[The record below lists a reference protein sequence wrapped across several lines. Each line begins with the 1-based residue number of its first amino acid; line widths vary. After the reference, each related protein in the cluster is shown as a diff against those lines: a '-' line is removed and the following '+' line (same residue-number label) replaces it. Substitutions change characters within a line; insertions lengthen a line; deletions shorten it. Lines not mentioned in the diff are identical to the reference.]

1 MKQYWDRPTFGYPNP
16 DATEQISGKITAF
29 GDGAYAVTWSN
40 KHLVIYNDFDE
51 VDMLVNSAANNLDP
65 TWVDNYDP
73 WPKGTD
79 VSWNFD
85 DGWWDGSITDFSSGT
100 YEVTWSDGSLKSYS
114 NIEKVDQMVAY
125 ADGEGF
131 LGNLAGAYDADD
143 YDDDYYNDYYD
154 LETLVYAEYTDG
166 WWAGYI
172 DSYDDD
178 YYVIRWSDDSV
189 DKFLPGDDMDQM
201 VVDGQNIPDDYNLWS
216 EGTAVYSEFEGT
228 WYWGTIEISKGGF
241 YTVLWEDGS
250 RTTYVSG
257 SAIDEMVYNAYKGRG
272 FPFGRIILAI
282 VLLSGVGGIAFY
294 VINRRKRRLAAE
306 VNAQVR
312 ENELDLEQEEEEGED
327 VNMMPR
333 VV

>member
-1 MKQYWDRPTFGYPNP
+1 MKCYWGRPTFGYPNP

-40 KHLVIYNDFDE
+40 KDLVIYNDFDE
-51 VDMLVNSAANNLDP
+51 VDMLVNGAANNLDP
-65 TWVDNYDP
+65 SWVENYDP

-125 ADGEGF
+125 AKGEGF
-131 LGNLAGAYDADD
+131 QGNLAGDD
-143 YDDDYYNDYYD
+143 EDYDDYYNDYYD
-154 LETLVYAEYTDG
+154 LQTLVYAEYADG

-216 EGTAVYSEFEGT
+216 EGTAVYGEFEGT

-257 SAIDEMVYNAYKGRG
+257 SAIDEMVYNAYKGGG

-294 VINRRKRRLAAE
+294 AINRRRKRRLAAE

-312 ENELDLEQEEEEGED
+312 ENELDLEEEEE